1 MTYVITDRKATDWNN
16 DNNKN
21 DYKLST
27 HICFLVLLDE
37 IKKKKLIGS
46 SNLSNN
52 SSKQLKGVDNY
63 Q

>member
-21 DYKLST
+21 DNKLSS

-37 IKKKKLIGS
+37 IKKKKI
-46 SNLSNN
+46 NWEF
-52 SSKQLKGVDNY
+52 KFI
-63 Q
+63 